1 MNDESIDDDDD
12 DDDSMIFFLRLLI
25 GLFESFPTERLDNE
39 IVVLGNFPGFQRN
52 IYH

>member
-12 DDDSMIFFLRLLI
+12 DDNKTFFLRLLI
-25 GLFESFPTERLDNE
+25 GLFESFPTARLDNE